1 MKYNEL
7 LCTEEWNCKC
17 DEILDRDR
25 YTCKDCGCIGYHNGG
40 NFMKVSKLEE
50 LDSLFK
56 GLLFYGMPLS
66 KFLNDIPYNK
76 PYSFKGI
83 ECYFEREIEGL
94 MVYDLDMY
102 NAENNLFDDI
112 FVTPISFK
120 LVSEKK
126 IENIDATVYEISA
139 INNQENSSNNP
150 FQVWAYL
157 YEFPYTIS
165 NNIYVNIEQSIPFII
180 DDIPHSEDVIN
191 ITWDNRLLS
200 IRSLSFPFPL
210 KGLNIHH
217 KYYIRGKKPWQ
228 YDNSALV
235 TLCEDCHKKRHES
248 SFIRF
253 YDSSGKT
260 FTPLI
265 PCDRCGGSGYLPQF
279 NHVANGIC
287 FKCYGEGVVLD
298 DII

>member
-1 MKYNEL
+1 
-7 LCTEEWNCKC
+7 
-17 DEILDRDR
+17 
-25 YTCKDCGCIGYHNGG
+25 
-40 NFMKVSKLEE
+40 
-50 LDSLFK
+50 
-56 GLLFYGMPLS
+56 
-66 KFLNDIPYNK
+66 
-76 PYSFKGI
+76 
-83 ECYFEREIEGL
+83 
-94 MVYDLDMY
+94 MY